1 MMLFFLGGGE
11 ELSEEYYSCFLFL
24 ESDHLTLKGVAM
36 LFYENNYFSP
46 NCIQNN
52 NNEKI
57 IKS

>member
-1 MMLFFLGGGE
+1 
-11 ELSEEYYSCFLFL
+11 LSEEYYSCFLFF

-52 NNEKI
+52 NNKKI